1 MHYRNI
7 TCIFEKPAIFPCQL
21 NDSCGSCAFR
31 AANNYTNQRGENNR
45 RTLASPFINI
55 SQSVNSLPRLYV
67 SRVLCLR
74 RLYISVTPFP
84 CRVLAC
90 HAESSSCR
98 LSRVKKKRK
107 GKDVKKRVH
116 VILVRFIHNPTGRQV
131 VPWLSSIFPRL
142 YVKKI
147 ILCVPSGLLS
157 YFALANFSRLIR
169 PTCHLISSSCFRRDL
184 LQSIKS
190 SFFFFVNFF
199 RSINFLG

>member
-1 MHYRNI
+1 LCRKRVIKKRRRRREKRRTRSRMHYRNI

-45 RTLASPFINI
+45 RTLASLFINI

-67 SRVLCLR
+67 SRALCLQ

-98 LSRVKKKRK
+98 LSRVKKKKRK
-107 GKDVKKRVH
+107 KKKRE
-116 VILVRFIHNPTGRQV
+116 RREETRT
-131 VPWLSSIFPRL
+131 
-142 YVKKI
+142 
-147 ILCVPSGLLS
+147 C
-157 YFALANFSRLIR
+157 NFS
-169 PTCHLISSSCFRRDL
+169 
-184 LQSIKS
+184 
-190 SFFFFVNFF
+190 SFHS
-199 RSINFLG
+199 RSDR